1 VRPAEERRVPPLR
14 TPAKMRAAAGGRAS
28 RAMPGPLSHLT
39 VLDLS
44 RVLAGPWCTQLLA
57 DLGATVLKIERPG
70 SGDDTRAW
78 GPPFLEDR
86 HGHET
91 RESAYY
97 LACNRGKRSVAID
110 FTQPEGRDLVRSLAA
125 RSDVLIEN
133 FKVGGLAKYGL
144 DYASLAPGNP
154 RLVYASISG
163 FGQTGPYAAR
173 AGYDFIVQGMSG
185 FMSVTGERDD
195 LPGGGPQKAGIA
207 ISDLMTGM
215 YASVAILAALAH
227 RDRTG
232 EGQWIDAC
240 LLDSSVAM
248 MAVIDMNHLVSGAVP
263 SRAGNAHQNIVP
275 YQAFV
280 CADAQQLILA
290 VGNDGQFRAFCAI
303 AGRPEWSA
311 DPRFATNGARV
322 RNRDILVPMVDA
334 VMRTRPQHAWL
345 AAFEPAGIPSGPVNR
360 IDQVFADPQVQAR
373 AMRVDLAHPLAGTVP
388 QIRTPLGLSGTP
400 LAYDRAP
407 PLLGADT
414 ADVLRERLGLG
425 ERELQD
431 LASRGVIGLALPDA
445 RVTGERIG
453 DKPAP

>member
-1 VRPAEERRVPPLR
+1 
-14 TPAKMRAAAGGRAS
+14 MRAAAGGRAS

-248 MAVIDMNHLVSGAVP
+248 MAVIDMNYLVSGAVP

-360 IDQVFADPQVQAR
+360 IDQVFVDPQVQAR